1 MGAVPFVPNF
11 LPVTAADS
19 IGDVSTLDD
28 RLDIVGGAIESFPTA
43 NCSSGFVTEAT
54 IVVNQGFSHTD
65 IGGFMVDFD
74 TDGDG
79 RWDYTMQNINYK
91 AFNSN
96 NAPLQLSFTHPYG
109 VPSATVGLGYFVVHT
124 SGNSHL
130 TMLACGEEL
139 GLTFDDWDNTSANVR
154 FRIEQSTF
162 DWSSQASLD
171 EVTGT
176 YTFEQASVLAQL
188 QSTDGTPLSS
198 IKPLE
203 SAYLATSGEDF
214 MVLSSGGSAPMIAS
228 PVADVAMPPML
239 ADAEFSIAENTAT
252 GSVVGQITAALGG
265 DIFKNKIA
273 EYIVVS
279 QSSNVIAL
287 DKTTGELTVTD
298 GSLLDYEA
306 GMTEVTM
313 EVLAV
318 DVRGNLSDSA
328 MVTVMVTDVN
338 ENPLPEPVVPERQDK
353 SSGSF
358 GWLALLAAPFAV
370 LRRRKVK

>member
-19 IGDVSTLDD
+19 LDD
-28 RLDIVGGAIESFPTA
+28 SADSRLDIVGGAIESYA
-43 NCSSGFVTEAT
+43 VGFCDAGFATLAT
-54 IVVNQGFSHTD
+54 IVFKEGFSHTFM
-65 IGGFMVDFD
+65 GGFMVDFD
-74 TDGDG
+74 FDGDG
-79 RWDYTMQNINYK
+79 RWDYTMQNIDYSL
-91 AFNSN
+91 FG
-96 NAPLQLSFTHPYG
+96 APEAEQLTFTHPYG
-109 VPSATVGLGYFVVHT
+109 VPSGALDNLIHT
-124 SGNSHL
+124 TGSNQI
-130 TMLACGEEL
+130 TMQACGEAF
-139 GLTFDDWDNTSANVR
+139 GLTVDDWNVASPTVR
-154 FRIEQSTF
+154 FRVEESF
-162 DWSSQASLD
+162 WDWSSPMSMD
-171 EVTGT
+171 EVIGS

-198 IKPLE
+198 IAPLE
-203 SAYLATSGEDF
+203 SAYLAISGEDF
-214 MVLSSGGSAPMIAS
+214 MVLSSGDGSAPMIAS